1 MRRAVTTVMLG
12 ATLSCAASGF
22 AQTAAPQAAPSPQ
35 AKAPEQVTVPA
46 HNDYAKAEAWL
57 CRPGRTDACA
67 ADLAATVI
75 AADGKLTHES
85 WSADAKADVDCFYVY
100 PTVSTEPTGNASME
114 PRPEEI
120 GVVRIQFARFAAVCR
135 PYAPLYRQATLT
147 ALRAAARGTPIPVDR
162 ELAYND
168 VLDAWNYYLEHDN
181 QGRGVIL
188 IGHSQGSG
196 VLLRLIRA
204 QLDGKPVQA
213 RMVSAMLL
221 GMNVAVPE
229 GKDVGGAF
237 EHVPLCH
244 RAKQTGCVITYV
256 SFRASAPPPENSRFG
271 HVQGEGMRAG
281 CTNPAALG
289 GGSGELHGYFPT
301 RGGFIDVDAAEQ
313 KPWVKGGAKIET
325 GFVSL
330 PGLLTA
336 ECVADKNGSYLAVTV
351 HGDAAGPRVDDIA
364 GDVVVNGRV
373 LADWGLHLIDVQ
385 EAIGNLVEIAR
396 EESAAYLAGSGKGK

>member
-1 MRRAVTTVMLG
+1 MRRILTVVLLLG
-12 ATLSCAASGF
+12 GAAFCGQAASAQV
-22 AQTAAPQAAPSPQ
+22 AQTA
-35 AKAPEQVTVPA
+35 TPA
-46 HNDYAKAEAWL
+46 TKNDYSKPETWL

-67 ADLAATVI
+67 ADLATTVI
-75 AADGKLTHES
+75 AADGKLTRES
-85 WSADAKADVDCFYVY
+85 WSADPKAGVDCFYVY
-100 PTVSTEPTGNASME
+100 PTVSTEPTGNASMD

-120 GVVRIQFARFAAVCR
+120 GVVRIQFARFSSVCR

-147 ALRAAARGTPIPVDR
+147 ALRAAATGNPIPVDR

-168 VLDAWNYYLEHDN
+168 VLDAWNYYLQHDN

-196 VLLRLIRA
+196 VLLRLIRSEI
-204 QLDGKPVQA
+204 DGKPVQA
-213 RMVSAMLL
+213 RIVSAMLL

-237 EHVPLCH
+237 EHIPLC
-244 RAKQTGCVITYV
+244 RNAKQTGCVITYV
-256 SFRASAPPPENSRFG
+256 SFRASAPPPANSRFG
-271 HVQGEGMRAG
+271 HVQGAGMQAG

-301 RGGFIDVDAAEQ
+301 RGGFIDIHAAEQ
-313 KPWVKGGAKIET
+313 KPWVKGATVET
-325 GFVSL
+325 PFVSL

-336 ECVADKNGSYLAVTV
+336 QCVADKNGSYLAVTV
-351 HGDAAGPRVDDIA
+351 HGDPAGPRTDDIA
-364 GDVVVNGRV
+364 GDVVVNGTV

-385 EAIGNLVEIAR
+385 EALGNLVDIAR
-396 EESAAYLAGSGKGK
+396 QEGVAYLAANSKAK